1 MTIAMYPGRFD
12 PVTNGHIDIVDRS
25 SKLFDHVIIAVA
37 KGNEESNLFSAEE
50 RAVMFNESTAK
61 YKNVSVQTFD
71 GLTIDIARKSKVDV
85 LIRGLR
91 AVTDFTTEF
100 DMALMNRDMERK
112 IESIFFI
119 TSLENLFLSASRV
132 RELASYGVSVD
143 QYVPE
148 AVAKMLNQKFN

>member
-1 MTIAMYPGRFD
+1 MSIAMYPGRFD
-12 PVTNGHIDIVDRS
+12 PVTNGHLDIVDRS

-37 KGNEESNLFSAEE
+37 NGNEESNLFSGEE
-50 RAVMFNESTAK
+50 RAIMFNESTAK

-71 GLTIDIARKSKVDV
+71 GLTIDIARKYKVDV

-143 QYVPE
+143 QYVPK

>member
-1 MTIAMYPGRFD
+1 M
-12 PVTNGHIDIVDRS
+12 
-25 SKLFDHVIIAVA
+25 IIAVA
-37 KGNEESNLFSAEE
+37 NGNEESNLFSGEE
-50 RAVMFNESTAK
+50 RAIMFNESTAK

-71 GLTIDIARKSKVDV
+71 GLTIDIARKYKVDV

-143 QYVPE
+143 QYVPK